1 MYLSV
6 CLCFE
11 QALELRSI
19 KELLQDSSAIDA
31 AKAKATTQDSE
42 QVLNATTQN
51 SEHNLQ
57 GIRRADMQR
66 HVTPTLSSF
75 DGIVQA
81 TVVDA
86 VKAKAT
92 TQDSEQVPKKNDTI
106 VQADVVCSGLQGENK
121 TITGSRES
129 PVVLSGLQSRQK
141 MTIGDRES
149 PEISEEMGTDSG
161 TRARSGQLTA
171 FRNDIYLQYDSYA
184 SIRSTNQSMD

>member
-19 KELLQDSSAIDA
+19 KELLQNSSAIDA
-31 AKAKATTQDSE
+31 A
-42 QVLNATTQN
+42 
-51 SEHNLQ
+51 
-57 GIRRADMQR
+57 
-66 HVTPTLSSF
+66 
-75 DGIVQA
+75 
-81 TVVDA
+81 
-86 VKAKAT
+86 KAKAT